1 MGEVNSLH
9 VGIILDGNRRFAR
22 KNLMEPW
29 KGHEYG
35 AKKVE
40 ELLDWCKDLKVN
52 ELTLYA
58 FSMQNFKR
66 SKQEV
71 KTLMKIFCSL
81 IDKLL
86 NEDLIEKLKAK
97 FDFIGRLHLLPAE
110 LYRRIKKLK
119 ERTKGYEGLKVNL
132 AIAYGGQEE
141 IVDAV
146 KEISKKI
153 ERGELNSENIDKG
166 MIERNLY
173 LKSQPDLIIRSGG
186 DQRTS
191 NFLIWQSW
199 YSEWFFIKKTWPE
212 FKKEDL
218 IECIESFKSRERRYG
233 K

>member
-1 MGEVNSLH
+1 MENINPLH

-35 AKKVE
+35 IKKVE
-40 ELLDWCKDLKVN
+40 ELLDWCKDLKVK

-71 KTLMKIFCSL
+71 KTLMNIFCSL

-86 NEDLIEKLKAK
+86 NENLIEKLKVK
-97 FDFIGRLHLLPAE
+97 FNFIGRLHLLPSS
-110 LYRRIKKLK
+110 LYNRLKKLK
-119 ERTKGYEGLKVNL
+119 EKTKNYTKLKVNL
-132 AIAYGGQEE
+132 ALAYGGQEE

-146 KEISKKI
+146 KEISKKVQK
-153 ERGELNSENIDKG
+153 GELNSENIDKN
-166 MIERNLY
+166 MIEKNLY
-173 LKSQPDLIIRSGG
+173 LRSQPDMIIRTGG
-186 DQRTS
+186 DHRTS

-199 YSEWFFIKKTWPE
+199 YSEWFFVKKTWPE
-212 FKKEDL
+212 FEKEDL
-218 IECIESFKSRERRYG
+218 TDCIESFKSRKRRYG